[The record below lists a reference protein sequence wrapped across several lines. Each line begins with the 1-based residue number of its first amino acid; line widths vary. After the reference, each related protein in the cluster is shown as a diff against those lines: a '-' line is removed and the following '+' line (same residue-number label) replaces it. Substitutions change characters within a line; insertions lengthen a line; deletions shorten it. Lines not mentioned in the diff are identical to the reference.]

1 MVHLF
6 TNLNIIH
13 TLFYA
18 CLTFFITPYIF
29 VQKTNLINMTYVSDP
44 CQTAFIIGFILSLVL
59 WNIFTKKNV
68 Y

>member
-6 TNLNIIH
+6 NNLNIAH

-18 CLTFFITPYIF
+18 CLTFFITPYIL
-29 VQKTNLINMTYVSDP
+29 VQKTNLINMTNFRDP
-44 CQTAFIIGFILSLVL
+44 CQTAFIIGFVISLVL
-59 WNIFTKKNV
+59 WNMFTKKNV

>member
-1 MVHLF
+1 MVHIF
-6 TNLNIIH
+6 NNLTIAH
-13 TLFYA
+13 TLLYA
-18 CLTFFITPYIF
+18 CLTFFITPYIL

-44 CQTAFIIGFILSLVL
+44 CQSAFVIGFILSLLL